1 MNSRLYTGLVRHKR
15 TRPKE
20 NSFQYG
26 VYFLYVD
33 LAELD
38 QLDGELRRFGHNGG
52 GLAQFRDRDHG
63 PRDGSPLRPWI
74 DELLGRAGI
83 DLEGGS
89 VCVLAFPRVLGFG
102 FYPVSFWYCFHADG
116 TPRAVLAEVHNTFG
130 GHHNYLL
137 HNHGDVFDWKMH
149 PTVEKVFSVS
159 PFIPMDARYE
169 FRFSAPGDRLNVG
182 IYDYVAGP
190 LLLVA
195 SVDVTAE
202 PLTDEAISRAVRK
215 YGPMSLRAWLLIH
228 WQALRIV
235 RKGIRYIPPVPEPP
249 EETSL

>member
-1 MNSRLYTGLVRHKR
+1 VNSRLYTGFVRHKR

-38 QLDGELRRFGHNGG
+38 QLDSELKRFGHNRG

-83 DLEGGS
+83 DLEGGR
-89 VCVLAFPRVLGFG
+89 VAILAFPRVLGFG

-137 HNHGDVFDWKMH
+137 HNHGDVFDWKTH
-149 PTVEKVFSVS
+149 PTTEKVFSVS

-169 FRFSAPGDRLNVG
+169 FRFSAPEDRLNVG
-182 IYDYVAGP
+182 IYDYVSGP

-195 SVDVTAE
+195 SVDLTAE
-202 PLTDEAISRAVRK
+202 PLTDASIGRAVRK

-235 RKGIRYIPPVPEPP
+235 SKGIRYIPPSPDPT